1 MRFSVHRLWGP
12 GRGGGRGARAF
23 SFFFLLLFF
32 LSFPNPLPSN
42 PSTAAHIQ
50 RPAIVPNDPL
60 HSPNGRWVSQDF
72 LFVPNSPLVQAG
84 SREEVRS
91 QLPGGSDWEWSG
103 CDLFSIQQSQSK
115 ASVGWEADRR
125 ISPNPQP
132 HQGLLP
138 IVLLREGSGLE
149 VPEGEGR
156 RSSKRR
162 WPHEME

>member
-1 MRFSVHRLWGP
+1 MRFSVHRLWGL
-12 GRGGGRGARAF
+12 RKGGGGGARAF
-23 SFFFLLLFF
+23 FFFLFFLPLFF

-60 HSPNGRWVSQDF
+60 HSPNGRWVSHDF
-72 LFVPNSPLVQAG
+72 LFVPNSPMVQAG

-91 QLPGGSDWEWSG
+91 QLPGDSDWEWSG

-125 ISPNPQP
+125 ISPQP
-132 HQGLLP
+132 PTSSRAASYCPLGE
-138 IVLLREGSGLE
+138 LRAGGARGGREKEQQEE
-149 VPEGEGR
+149 VAT
-156 RSSKRR
+156 
-162 WPHEME
+162 